1 MSSSFNRRRGKKSLL
16 DIDKSHRDLA
26 ENLLPQSNFLP
37 GLDVSCSHKDVGH
50 VVDEVSDGE
59 EDIGVALAVGD
70 VAVVLEAGE
79 RPLEAVQEAG
89 DSGDDPR
96 RLVELARSEGAEV
109 DLVGGAD
116 RVQEHGHA
124 SNYHNYHHHHHHY

>member
-1 MSSSFNRRRGKKSLL
+1 MRL

-26 ENLLPQSNFLP
+26 ENLLAQSDFLP
-37 GLDVSCSHKDVGH
+37 GLDISRSHEDVRH

-59 EDIGVALAVGD
+59 EDVGVALAVGD

-89 DSGDDPR
+89 DR
-96 RLVELARSEGAEV
+96 
-109 DLVGGAD
+109 
-116 RVQEHGHA
+116 GHD
-124 SNYHNYHHHHHHY
+124 